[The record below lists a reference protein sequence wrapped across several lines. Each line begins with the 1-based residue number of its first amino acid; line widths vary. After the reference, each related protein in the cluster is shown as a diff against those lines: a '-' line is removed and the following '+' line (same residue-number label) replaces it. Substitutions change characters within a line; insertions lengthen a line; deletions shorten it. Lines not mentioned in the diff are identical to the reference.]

1 MLIQNGV
8 VHPMDGPVIPN
19 GYVLLEGNKIK
30 AVGSMDAVPQGWA
43 GPVLD
48 AAGGHILPGLVDAH
62 CHLGMCG
69 DGLGFEAEDDN
80 ESTDPCTPHLRALDG
95 LNPMDRCFREAREA
109 GVTTVLTGPGSGNPI
124 NGQGLAVKTIGRWAE
139 EMVVLEPASLKL
151 ALGENPKT
159 VYHERKETPMTR
171 MGTAAIIRAQF
182 SKALEYLD
190 KQNKADAEE
199 DTDPPDFDPKL
210 EALLPALRGEV
221 PVHIHAHRADDIA
234 TAVRLAREFGLKL
247 VVVHGTEA
255 HLLPELLAREHIPV
269 ITGPILTDRSKP
281 ELANSTSANPALLA
295 KAGVEIAICTDH
307 PVIPIQHLTLCAAVA
322 ARSGLEPEEAL
333 KAITLNGARLAGI
346 DHRVGSLTPGK
357 DADVVVTSGHPL
369 DWMSRVEH
377 VFIDGVQVK

>member
-95 LNPMDRCFREAREA
+95 LNPLDRCFREAREA

-255 HLLPELLAREHIPV
+255 HLLPELLAGEHIPV

-333 KAITLNGARLAGI
+333 KAITLNGARLAGV

>member
-95 LNPMDRCFREAREA
+95 LNPLDRCFREAREA

-333 KAITLNGARLAGI
+333 KAITLNGARLAGV

-357 DADVVVTSGHPL
+357 DGDVVVTSGHPL
-369 DWMSRVEH
+369 DWQSRVTA
-377 VFIDGVQVK
+377 VFMDGTRIV